1 MMKSVS
7 IVTTVF
13 NEVEGCRDLLVS
25 MADQTSQPDEI
36 IVVDGGSTDGTIDVI
51 RDAARVNKRI
61 KLIEAPGVNIGR
73 GRNIGIEH
81 ARGDVIASTDSGCR
95 LDKHWL
101 ANLVKPFE
109 DHRRAEFVAGVYR
122 INPQSLLE
130 RVIGTATMRGALD
143 PFDPA
148 TFNPSARSMA
158 FTKALWR
165 RAGGIPEFINIDDT
179 LFDQKIRSLNVRW
192 EFAGDAVVH
201 WRPRK
206 NFRSLARQFHFYG
219 CGGGHT
225 QIFATSS
232 LYNVRNIALIVITA
246 IASIWQPWLI
256 ALAAALFFYFYV
268 FSHHRRSVRVMRKVG
283 DWRAY
288 FLTLAVQWTVAF
300 FDATG
305 YITGTVQRFVNPTRY
320 RDEMDAYLR
329 FDGASTTPT
338 SEVTARTLTAPV
350 GGV

>member
-1 MMKSVS
+1 MMKCVS

-13 NEVEGCRDLLVS
+13 NEVDGCRDLLAS
-25 MADQTSQPDEI
+25 MGDQVRQPDEI
-36 IVVDGGSTDGTIDVI
+36 VVVDGGSTDGTVDVI
-51 RDAARVNKRI
+51 LEAARTNDRI
-61 KLIEAPGVNIGR
+61 VLIEAPGANIGR
-73 GRNIGIEH
+73 GRNIGIER

-101 ANLVKPFE
+101 ANLIKPFE
-109 DHRRAEFVAGVYR
+109 DERRAEFVAGVYR

-165 RAGGIPEFINIDDT
+165 RAGCIPEFINIDDT
-179 LFDQKIRSLNVRW
+179 LFDEKIRSLNIRW

-206 NFRSLARQFHFYG
+206 SFRSLARQFHFYG

-232 LYNVRNIALIVITA
+232 LYNIRNIALIGMTA
-246 IASIWQPWLI
+246 IATIWQPWLGV
-256 ALAAALFFYFYV
+256 LAVALFLYFYV
-268 FSHHRRSVRVMRKVG
+268 YAHHRRSVRVMRKVG

-305 YITGTVQRFVNPTRY
+305 YITGSVQRLVHPRRY
-320 RDEMDAYLR
+320 RDGMDAYLR
-329 FDGASTTPT
+329 FDGAATGATTSPT
-338 SEVTARTLTAPV
+338 FTAPV
-350 GGV
+350 GGA